1 VICTAEK
8 VRRLESFI
16 AQQPALANVP
26 VMRVAGR
33 PVTLREALDYLKLG
47 RYTGEILAGLQAL
60 GLDLPWDLAEEF
72 YRRLAAARPEL
83 KIYALQAYVPAMTP
97 AEALQHIRARDA
109 VGEELVK
116 AYNGLLSFI
125 RMRVDL

>member
-1 VICTAEK
+1 MSVEEK
-8 VRRLESFI
+8 VRRLESLV

-26 VMRVAGR
+26 VIKIAGR
-33 PVTLREALDYLKLG
+33 PATLREALDYLKLG
-47 RYTGEILAGLQAL
+47 RNTSEIIAGLQAL